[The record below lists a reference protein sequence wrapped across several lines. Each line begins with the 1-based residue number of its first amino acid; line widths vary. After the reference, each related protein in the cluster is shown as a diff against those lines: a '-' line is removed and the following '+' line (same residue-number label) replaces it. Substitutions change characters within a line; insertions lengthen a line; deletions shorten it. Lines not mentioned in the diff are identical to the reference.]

1 MKNQSIELKIVA
13 ELSRFEKLELVH
25 SSNEWEEQLMGK
37 IYTSNSKKMQSPIS
51 YKLLLFVG
59 LFLLFNISFF
69 LTQIETNS
77 ENVNSRSDLYNSV
90 SEQFLIT
97 PTLSNK

>member
-77 ENVNSRSDLYNSV
+77 ENVNSRNELYNSV
-90 SEQFLIT
+90 SEQFLIA

>member
-1 MKNQSIELKIVA
+1 MNNQSIELKIAA

-77 ENVNSRSDLYNSV
+77 ENVNSRNELYNSV

>member
-1 MKNQSIELKIVA
+1 MNNQSIELKIAA

-37 IYTSNSKKMQSPIS
+37 IYTSNSKKMQSAIS

-69 LTQIETNS
+69 LAQIETNS
-77 ENVNSRSDLYNSV
+77 ENVNSRSELYNSV